1 MKQNSRLLPDRL
13 CVDNKEAPRWVALF
27 SGPHLCE
34 FWRAT
39 NNPHLGAHHLARITQ
54 RHEQHRRL
62 TAMIA
67 DDIPISF
74 QIHDSKTQSNTA
86 EESGKLDSGQMVPV
100 TITADA
106 RADKPVQASF
116 GRQLAGRFILIN
128 LDAGDGLSLRLSKKQ
143 SDSLSEAQ
151 KATLLECLPPL
162 PEGACYIVRRAGFK
176 TLINQQHLIE
186 VEAKALLSAWQDHK
200 VSSDETV
207 PHCLY
212 RGRDFVEQTELL
224 YPDITVSLAE
234 QIDVDEAELQ
244 AETAL
249 SESHICS
256 NGAVLWIEPTR
267 TAVMIDVDSA
277 ASKLGPSE
285 LAGDVLAEIIAAL
298 RLRQLSGRIIIDLPR
313 VSKGRQK
320 EIEGALRKVAATDP
334 RHPDIIGFTAS
345 GLLEMKI
352 RHGRMPL
359 TQMIG

>member
-1 MKQNSRLLPDRL
+1 MKQNLRLLPDRL
-13 CVDNKEAPRWVALF
+13 CVDNKETPRWAALF

-34 FWRAT
+34 FWQASNR
-39 NNPHLGAHHLARITQ
+39 PHLGAHHLARITQ

-62 TAMIA
+62 TAIIA
-67 DDIPISF
+67 GDIPISF
-74 QIHDSKTQSNTA
+74 QIHDSKAQDSA
-86 EESGKLDSGQMVPV
+86 AGAAGKLDSGQMVPA

-106 RADKPVQASF
+106 RADKPIQASF

-143 SDSLSEAQ
+143 SDSLSEA
-151 KATLLECLPPL
+151 KRAALLECLPPL
-162 PEGACYIVRRAGFK
+162 PDGACYILRRAGFK

-186 VEAKALLSAWQDHK
+186 AEATALLSAWQDHK
-200 VSSDETV
+200 VLGDKTI

-212 RGRDFVEQTELL
+212 RGRNFVEQTQLL

-249 SESHICS
+249 SEQHICR

-267 TAVMIDVDSA
+267 TAVMIDIDSA

-285 LAGDVLAEIIAAL
+285 LAGDVLPEIVAAL
-298 RLRQLSGRIIIDLPR
+298 RLRQLSGRIILDLPR

-320 EIEGALRKVAATDP
+320 EIEGTLRKMAATDP

-345 GLLEMKI
+345 GLLEIKI

-359 TQMIG
+359 AEMMR